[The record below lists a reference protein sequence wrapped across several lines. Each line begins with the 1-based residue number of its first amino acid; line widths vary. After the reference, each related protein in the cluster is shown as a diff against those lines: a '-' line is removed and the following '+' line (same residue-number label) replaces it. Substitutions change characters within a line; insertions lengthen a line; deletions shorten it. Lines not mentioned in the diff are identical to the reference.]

1 MKEKWWLKQV
11 TVKHTCNTSGQKTE
25 TERSQVLAH
34 DGSFESHQPEIYNE
48 TYLKQ
53 TNKKDTLHYHL

>member
-11 TVKHTCNTSGQKTE
+11 TVEHTCNTSGQKTE

-34 DGSFESHQPEIYNE
+34 DGSFESRQPEIYNE
-48 TYLKQ
+48 THLKQ